1 MLQSVMLQSP
11 QPELELRTDK
21 VHCGKDTGVFDDDV
35 SCSLMKHHL
44 IEDVDN
50 LTHKLIILLL
60 GYIQQ
65 TQEHVGGRLQH
76 KSFHETS

>member
-1 MLQSVMLQSP
+1 MCDGLKFRVDRVQS
-11 QPELELRTDK
+11 E
-21 VHCGKDTGVFDDDV
+21 KDTGVFDDDV
-35 SCSLMKHHL
+35 SCSLVKHHL

-65 TQEHVGGRLQH
+65 TEEHISGGVTPPS
-76 KSFHETS
+76 SFPRG